1 MPRNVHNP
9 LPSSLNSECLKA
21 RQILESFIDGS
32 FTGSP
37 GKEMP
42 ARFLGEAKGLAIIT
56 VTRAGFL
63 GSIRIGSGILI
74 ARLDDGRWSAPSAVA
89 TAGLGFGGQF
99 GIELT
104 DFVFI
109 LNERALRTFSRTG
122 SLTLSGNIS
131 IAFGPFGRSAELS
144 GGASSNGVASMFS
157 YSKTVGMYGGVTV
170 EGGMLVERKSANKK
184 FYKSKVTA
192 EQLLRGEVVLPAA
205 TQSLMRVLDHK
216 MFDPPV
222 EVESREVEVSR
233 EIPQPEGMVEL
244 SARAEAQP
252 PSELPV
258 ESSRAGPAPSTSPG
272 GESARDFG
280 VMAELDGTPCTPQ
293 PAELPSEPN
302 AQSQPSAHSPTAE
315 LPAQVTEM
323 PSRKPLRQDSGQSS
337 GTQHAELSVK
347 PSPEPT
353 APSDATEKLPASNI
367 LPPQPRSEGFIISA

>member
-1 MPRNVHNP
+1 M
-9 LPSSLNSECLKA
+9 
-21 RQILESFIDGS
+21 
-32 FTGSP
+32 
-37 GKEMP
+37 
-42 ARFLGEAKGLAIIT
+42 
-56 VTRAGFL
+56 
-63 GSIRIGSGILI
+63 
-74 ARLDDGRWSAPSAVA
+74 
-89 TAGLGFGGQF
+89 
-99 GIELT
+99 
-104 DFVFI
+104 
-109 LNERALRTFSRTG
+109 
-122 SLTLSGNIS
+122 
-131 IAFGPFGRSAELS
+131 
-144 GGASSNGVASMFS
+144 ASMFS

-205 TQSLMRVLDHK
+205 TQSLMRVLGHK

-233 EIPQPEGMVEL
+233 EIPQPEGIVEL

-280 VMAELDGTPCTPQ
+280 VMPELDGTPCTPQ

-315 LPAQVTEM
+315 LPAQVTEK
-323 PSRKPLRQDSGQSS
+323 PSRKPLRQNSGQSS
-337 GTQHAELSVK
+337 GTQDAEPTVQSSGTQEAELSVQ

-353 APSDATEKLPASNI
+353 VTADATEKLPASNI
-367 LPPQPRSEGFIISA
+367 LPPQPRSEGFIIST